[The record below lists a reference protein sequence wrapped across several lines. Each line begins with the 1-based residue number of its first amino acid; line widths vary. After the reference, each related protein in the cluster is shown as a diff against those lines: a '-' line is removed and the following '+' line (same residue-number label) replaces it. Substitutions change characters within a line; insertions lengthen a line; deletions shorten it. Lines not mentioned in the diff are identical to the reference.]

1 MTRTAQMPPSPRA
14 GRVAPTNLLERL
26 QQVPVLVLIALV
38 LLVTLYPVVWI
49 FLSAFKTGD
58 EFSSSPMWALPHSF
72 TFANFAQAWTQGHMS
87 VYFVNSVLAVVPSL
101 ILVVVL
107 STGAAFGLE
116 IMRWKA
122 RSSVSLLFLL
132 GIMVPLQ
139 VVLLPLFTMYFKAHL
154 LDTRW
159 SLIITYTAFGLP
171 TTIFFLTAYFRNF
184 TREIIEA
191 AIVDG
196 ANIYQTFAL
205 IVLPMVMNAVVTVT
219 LVQFFFMW
227 NDLLV
232 SLTFINNPDMRT
244 IQAGLLS
251 FSGQYGQTD
260 WGPTFAA
267 VSLAVLPT
275 LLIYLLL
282 NQKVMK
288 GLAAGSVKG

>member
-1 MTRTAQMPPSPRA
+1 MTRSLPTVPSPTTPAR
-14 GRVAPTNLLERL
+14 PNLLGRL
-26 QQVPVLVLIALV
+26 SQVPAALLV
-38 LLVTLYPVVWI
+38 LLTLIVTLYPVLWI

-58 EFSSSPMWALPHSF
+58 EFSTRPMWALPQKLNF
-72 TFANFAQAWTQGHMS
+72 GNFAQAWTQGNMDT
-87 VYFVNSVLAVVPSL
+87 YFLNSVLAVVPSL
-101 ILVVVL
+101 ALVVVL
-107 STGAAFGLE
+107 GTAAAFGLE
-116 IMRWKA
+116 IMRWRA
-122 RSSVSLLFLL
+122 RSSVSMLFLL

-159 SLIITYTAFGLP
+159 ALIITYTAFGLP
-171 TTIFFLTAYFRNF
+171 ATVFFLTAYFRNF
-184 TREIIEA
+184 AREIIEA
-191 AIVDG
+191 AVVDG
-196 ANIYQTFAL
+196 ANIYQTFVY

-232 SLTFINNPDMRT
+232 SLTFTTNPDKRT
-244 IQAGLLS
+244 IQAGLLG

-260 WGPTFAA
+260 WGTTFAA
-267 VSLAVLPT
+267 VALAVLPT
-275 LLIYLLL
+275 LIIYLLL

>member
-1 MTRTAQMPPSPRA
+1 MTRSLPG
-14 GRVAPTNLLERL
+14 GRSATTPARPNLLGRL
-26 QQVPVLVLIALV
+26 TEVPAALLV
-38 LLVTLYPVVWI
+38 LLTLVVTLYPVLWI

-58 EFSSSPMWALPHSF
+58 EFSSRPMWALPQRLNFS
-72 TFANFAQAWTQGHMS
+72 NFAQAWTQGNMDT
-87 VYFVNSVLAVVPSL
+87 YFLNSVLSVVPAL
-101 ILVVVL
+101 ALVVIL
-107 STGAAFGLE
+107 GTAAAFGLE
-116 IMRWKA
+116 IMRWRA
-122 RSSVSLLFLL
+122 RGGVSLLFLL

-139 VVLLPLFTMYFKAHL
+139 LVLLPLFTMYFKAHL

-159 SLIITYTAFGLP
+159 ALIITYTAFGLP
-171 TTIFFLTAYFRNF
+171 ATIFFLTAYFRNF

-196 ANIYQTFAL
+196 ANIYQTFIH

-232 SLTFINNPDMRT
+232 SLTFTTTPDKRT
-244 IQAGLLS
+244 IQAGLLG

-260 WGPTFAA
+260 WGSTFAA

-275 LLIYLLL
+275 LIVYLLL

>member
-1 MTRTAQMPPSPRA
+1 MTRSLPTAPSPTTPA
-14 GRVAPTNLLERL
+14 KPNLLSRL
-26 QQVPVLVLIALV
+26 SQVPAALLV
-38 LLVTLYPVVWI
+38 LLTLIVTLYPVLWI

-58 EFSSSPMWALPHSF
+58 EFSTRPMWALPQKLNF
-72 TFANFAQAWTQGHMS
+72 GNFAQAWTQGNMDT
-87 VYFVNSVLAVVPSL
+87 YFLNSVLAVVPSL
-101 ILVVVL
+101 ALVVVL
-107 STGAAFGLE
+107 GTAAAFGLE
-116 IMRWKA
+116 IMRWRA
-122 RSSVSLLFLL
+122 RSSVSMLFLL

-159 SLIITYTAFGLP
+159 ALIITYTAFGLP
-171 TTIFFLTAYFRNF
+171 ATVFFLTAYFRNF
-184 TREIIEA
+184 AREIIEA
-191 AIVDG
+191 AVVDG
-196 ANIYQTFAL
+196 ANIYQTFVY

-232 SLTFINNPDMRT
+232 SLTFTTNPDKRT
-244 IQAGLLS
+244 IQAGLLG

-260 WGPTFAA
+260 WGATFAA
-267 VSLAVLPT
+267 VALAVLPT
-275 LLIYLLL
+275 LIIYLLL

>member
-1 MTRTAQMPPSPRA
+1 MTRSLPRAPSPTTPAR
-14 GRVAPTNLLERL
+14 PNLLGRL
-26 QQVPVLVLIALV
+26 SQVPATLLV
-38 LLVTLYPVVWI
+38 LLTLVVTLYPVLWI

-58 EFSSSPMWALPHSF
+58 EFSTRPMWALPQHL
-72 TFANFAQAWTQGHMS
+72 NFGNFVQAWTQGHMDT
-87 VYFVNSVLAVVPSL
+87 YFLNSVLAVVPSL
-101 ILVVVL
+101 ALVVVL
-107 STGAAFGLE
+107 GTAAAFGLE
-116 IMRWKA
+116 IMRWRA

-139 VVLLPLFTMYFKAHL
+139 VVLLPLFTMYFRAHL

-159 SLIITYTAFGLP
+159 ALIITYTAFGLP
-171 TTIFFLTAYFRNF
+171 ATVFFLTAYFRNF
-184 TREIIEA
+184 AREIIEA

-196 ANIYQTFAL
+196 ANIYQTFVH

-232 SLTFINNPDMRT
+232 SLTFTTNPDRRT
-244 IQAGLLS
+244 IQAGLLG

-260 WGPTFAA
+260 WGATFAA
-267 VSLAVLPT
+267 VALAVLPT
-275 LLIYLLL
+275 LIIYLLL

>member
-1 MTRTAQMPPSPRA
+1 MTRSLPRAPSPATPAR
-14 GRVAPTNLLERL
+14 PNLLGRL
-26 QQVPVLVLIALV
+26 SRVPAALLV
-38 LLVTLYPVVWI
+38 LLTLVVTLYPVLWI

-58 EFSSSPMWALPHSF
+58 EFSTRPMWALPQHLNF
-72 TFANFAQAWTQGHMS
+72 GNFAQAWTQGHMDT
-87 VYFVNSVLAVVPSL
+87 YFLNSVLAVVPSL
-101 ILVVVL
+101 ALVVVL
-107 STGAAFGLE
+107 GTAAAFGLE
-116 IMRWKA
+116 IMRWRA
-122 RSSVSLLFLL
+122 RSSVSMLFLL

-159 SLIITYTAFGLP
+159 ALIITYTAFGLP
-171 TTIFFLTAYFRNF
+171 ATVFFLTAYFRNF
-184 TREIIEA
+184 AREIIEA
-191 AIVDG
+191 AVVDG
-196 ANIYQTFAL
+196 ANIYQTFVY

-232 SLTFINNPDMRT
+232 SLTFTTNPDRRT
-244 IQAGLLS
+244 IQAGLLG

-260 WGPTFAA
+260 WGATFAA
-267 VSLAVLPT
+267 VALAVLPT
-275 LLIYLLL
+275 LIIYLLL